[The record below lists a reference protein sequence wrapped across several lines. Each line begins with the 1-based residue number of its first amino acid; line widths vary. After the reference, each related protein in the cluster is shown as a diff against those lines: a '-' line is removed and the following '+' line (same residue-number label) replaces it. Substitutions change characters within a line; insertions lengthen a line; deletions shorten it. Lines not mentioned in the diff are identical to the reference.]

1 MGYLRDVISWNAIIN
16 GYGINGDGDT
26 AIALYYEMRS
36 YGEGPDSAIYQS
48 ILSACS
54 HAGLVDNGLLIFNQ
68 MGEENKI
75 RPSRQHYGCVV
86 DLLSRAGCLPD
97 AIVFARKFLDGTGP
111 DVWRALLSGCLLHGN
126 VGLAELAASNIF

>member
-1 MGYLRDVISWNAIIN
+1 MEIAHTVFKEMGYLRDVISWKAIIN

-36 YGEGPDSAIYQS
+36 CGEGPDSATYQS

-75 RPSRQHYGCVV
+75 RPSREHYGCVV

-97 AIVFARKFLDGTGP
+97 AIVFARKF
-111 DVWRALLSGCLLHGN
+111 
-126 VGLAELAASNIF
+126 